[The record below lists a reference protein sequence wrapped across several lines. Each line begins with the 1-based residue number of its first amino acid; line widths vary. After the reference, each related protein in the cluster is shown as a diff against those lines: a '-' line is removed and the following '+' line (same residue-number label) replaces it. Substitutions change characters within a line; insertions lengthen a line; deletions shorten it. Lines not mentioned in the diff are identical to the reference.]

1 MDPKPYAAAF
11 NRFTS
16 SITYA
21 RALSLAYFAFF
32 RAGRTNVDIPTRN
45 ESFVTLLYVPA
56 LLGLIAFMAWRSM
69 RGKDARSDAEPAV
82 RVHALEHHMPSARDV
97 AAAQAAAAQTEAER
111 YRAYHETKS
120 QSSGRL

>member
-1 MDPKPYAAAF
+1 MLWPYIKPC
-11 NRFTS
+11 RGIILLTS
-16 SITYA
+16 H
-21 RALSLAYFAFF
+21 ALSLLYSAFF

-56 LLGLIAFMAWRSM
+56 LLGLIAFMAWRAM
-69 RGKDARSDAEPAV
+69 RGKDTGNTAEPAV
-82 RVHALEHHMPSARDV
+82 HVHALEHHMPSARDV
-97 AAAQAAAAQTEAER
+97 AAAQAAVAQTEAER